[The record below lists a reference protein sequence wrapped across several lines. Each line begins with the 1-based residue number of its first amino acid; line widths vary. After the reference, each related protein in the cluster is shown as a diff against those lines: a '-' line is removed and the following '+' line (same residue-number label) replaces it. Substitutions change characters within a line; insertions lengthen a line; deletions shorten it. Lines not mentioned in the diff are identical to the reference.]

1 MRLISLKMAAV
12 AAVAVGLA
20 IGIVSSAEAFGGRGK
35 ARRAAR
41 CEARQASVVCSSV
54 SVAKPTHTVTYSHPV
69 QTVQYA
75 TAPVVVQ
82 SAPFTVT
89 KSVEVAAPAAT
100 AVMNVATVA
109 YSMASGPDEIV
120 NFYSKRGRCVRSVH
134 KTYAANEVIE
144 CDNGNYANW
153 GVVTAGN
160 VGYAM
165 PRCVGP
171 NCPKQTFYVVPAAP
185 AANVEADKPKLDGKK
200 PTAGDGHG
208 TDK

>member
-1 MRLISLKMAAV
+1 MRLISLKMAAI

-20 IGIVSSAEAFGGRGK
+20 VGIASSAEAFGGRGK

-41 CEARQASVVCSSV
+41 CEARQASVTCATVTV
-54 SVAKPTHTVTYSHPV
+54 SKPTHSVTYSHPV
-69 QTVQYA
+69 QSVQYA
-75 TAPVVVQ
+75 SAPVVVQ
-82 SAPFTVT
+82 SAPYTAIA
-89 KSVEVAAPAAT
+89 KPAAVAA
-100 AVMNVATVA
+100 VSVATVA
-109 YSMASGPDEIV
+109 YSVASSPNEVV

-134 KTYAANEVIE
+134 KTYGADEVVE
-144 CDNGNYANW
+144 CDNGNYQNW

-165 PRCVGP
+165 PRCYGP
-171 NCPKQTFYVVPAAP
+171 NCPKQTFYVVPTVTPEAQAAALE
-185 AANVEADKPKLDGKK
+185 AAKPKLDGKK